1 MQRRAYA
8 NDPEDSPA
16 AALYERHAALIFA
29 YLRVHAASPEDA
41 EDLLLE
47 VFTAALEWKPIYG
60 LPPGEQIAWL
70 RQVARNKLADYYR
83 RAARRPTAPLEHLQ
97 ALLEADGALTPEQQA
112 LRQEERRRLAEA
124 LQQLEPHQRQVLY
137 LRFSVGLR
145 CAQIG
150 LVMGKREDA
159 VRKLLSRTLTSL
171 RRLYGER

>member
-1 MQRRAYA
+1 MQRRVTAS
-8 NDPEDSPA
+8 DPEDSPA

-41 EDLLLE
+41 EDMLLE
-47 VFTAALEWKPIYG
+47 VFLAALEWKPIYG

-83 RAARRPTAPLEHLQ
+83 RAARRPTVTLEYLQ
-97 ALLEADGALTPEQQA
+97 ALLEADDAQTPEQQA

-124 LQQLEPHQRQVLY
+124 LQQLEPHQRQALY

-150 LVMGKREDA
+150 QVMGRREDA